1 MDFGVISRNA
11 SFMCGGLALTFEL
24 AALAITGGLVL
35 GILLGAARLSR
46 RAWLHVPASAYIH
59 FFRGLPLI
67 LVIFWLY
74 FLLPVLTGHNLN
86 EFSAA
91 AISFVVYEAAY
102 FAEIVR
108 AGIQSVPRGQVLAA
122 SASGL
127 RGGQAL
133 RLVILPQALRNMVP
147 SLTTHAVVIF
157 QDTSLAYVI
166 GLREFL
172 RRVNLVDAREAR
184 SVELYLFAGLVY
196 LVLCSLGTAASQRL
210 ERRATSVRSSTRTVK
225 QSSPGEEAAR

>member
-1 MDFGVISRNA
+1 MTLDMDVILRNA
-11 SFMCGGLALTFEL
+11 PFILGGLTLTFQL
-24 AALAITGGLVL
+24 AVLAVGGGLLL
-35 GILLGAARLSR
+35 GVLLGAARISGW
-46 RAWLHVPASAYIH
+46 AWVYYPATAYVH

-74 FLLPVLTGHNLN
+74 FLIPVLTGRSLG

-91 AISFVVYEAAY
+91 TIAFIVYEAAY

-108 AGIQSVPRGQVLAA
+108 AGIQSVPQGQQAA
-122 SASGL
+122 ALASGMTDFQTL
-127 RGGQAL
+127 RHI
-133 RLVILPQALRNMVP
+133 ILPQALRNMVP
-147 SLTTHAVVIF
+147 SLVTQSVVIV

-196 LVLCSLGTAASQRL
+196 FAVCSAGTLVARRL
-210 ERRATSVRSSTRTVK
+210 ERKTPERTE
-225 QSSPGEEAAR
+225 P

>member
-1 MDFGVISRNA
+1 MDLAMIERNFQ
-11 SFMCGGLALTFEL
+11 FMFGGLILTFQL
-24 AALAITGGLVL
+24 ALITIAGGLL
-35 GILLGAARLSR
+35 FGIILAMGRLSFR
-46 RAWLHVPASAYIH
+46 PWFYYPATVYVH

-74 FLLPVLTGHNLN
+74 FLSPVITGHSFN
-86 EFSAA
+86 EFCAA
-91 AISFVVYEAAY
+91 VISFILFESAY

-122 SASGL
+122 YSSGL
-127 RGGQAL
+127 TYFQCTRY
-133 RLVILPQALRNMVP
+133 VVLPQALRNMMPALVTQ
-147 SLTTHAVVIF
+147 SVVIF

-196 LVLCSLGTAASQRL
+196 FILCSAGSLWSRRL
-210 ERRATSVRSSTRTVK
+210 EKCLQRNWV
-225 QSSPGEEAAR
+225 